1 MSRSTRQ
8 RRSAAVQ
15 NQTSRRNGPRQ
26 QAVSEFKLDDTHDAG
41 WLRRFRRVLS
51 TWYIKHGRLLPWRQT
66 RDPYRIWISE
76 IMLQQ
81 TTVVAVVPYFERFLK
96 RFPTLADLAAADEDD
111 VLRLWEG
118 LGYYSRARN
127 LHRAAQRVIA
137 ELGGDFPKDVGELTK
152 LPGIGRYTAG
162 AIASFA
168 FDLRAPI
175 VEANTLRLYCRLLG
189 FRGDPR
195 SAAGRRLLWSFAEHI
210 LPPCSPVA
218 PRQDSRTSLS
228 HPRIHGPLMVAGV
241 SAFLSRSD
249 RATSPGQFNQAL
261 MELGATVCSPTEP
274 GCPHCPVQR
283 CCVAFAEGSQHKI
296 PQPPRRPEITDVTE
310 IAAVVWRNG
319 RCLLQRRPP
328 GGRWA
333 GLWDFPRFEFCT
345 TGDDASSPAA
355 SSSRAAR
362 LWLQNTIRSD
372 LSLNVIVGE
381 EMATLK
387 HSVTRFRITL
397 RCFHAEH
404 RQGAATD
411 NGTELRWVSP
421 ADLGEFPLS
430 TTGRKLAT
438 LATSTRERTAFAE

>member
-1 MSRSTRQ
+1 
-8 RRSAAVQ
+8 V
-15 NQTSRRNGPRQ
+15 
-26 QAVSEFKLDDTHDAG
+26 
-41 WLRRFRRVLS
+41 
-51 TWYIKHGRLLPWRQT
+51 KHARLLPWRET

-96 RFPTLADLAAADEDD
+96 RFPTLADLAAADEHD

-127 LHRAAQRVIA
+127 LHRAAKRVVA
-137 ELGGDFPKDVGELTK
+137 ELGGHFPSDVAELTK

-168 FDLRAPI
+168 FDRRAPI

-195 SAAGRRLLWSFAEHI
+195 SAAGQRLLWSFAEHI

-228 HPRIHGPLMVAGV
+228 RPPIHGPSKVAGV
-241 SAFLSRSD
+241 AAFLSRSD

-274 GCPHCPVQR
+274 DCPNCPIQR
-283 CCVAFAEGSQHKI
+283 CCAAFAEGSQHKI
-296 PQPPRRPEITDVTE
+296 PLPKRRPEITDVTE
-310 IAAVVWRNG
+310 VAAVVWRNG
-319 RCLLQRRPP
+319 RCLLRRRPP
-328 GGRWA
+328 GERWA
-333 GLWDFPRFEFCT
+333 GLWDFPRFEVPAELPAPGHRIKSGGQGSRQAVTVAVGWVEARDPPPHVAAWLRT
-345 TGDDASSPAA
+345 TL
-355 SSSRAAR
+355 RAN
-362 LWLQNTIRSD
+362 LGLD
-372 LSLNVIVGE
+372 VIVRE
-381 EMATLK
+381 ELATLK

-397 RCFHAEH
+397 RCVSAEH
-404 RQGAATD
+404 RQGEPTD
-411 NGTELRWVSP
+411 HGTELRWVRP
-421 ADLGEFPLS
+421 TDLEDFPLS

-438 LATSTRERTAFAE
+438 LLTARSCARVS